1 MDKDIVPSFVCPI
14 SSERFEDPVVTC
26 DGHTY
31 NRTDIERWLRER
43 QTSPNTNLA
52 LATAQLIPNH
62 ALRKAME
69 ECMERDVQEGRV
81 DPACLEITQQEL
93 GAGSFGRVWAGWL
106 RIGRTRV
113 RVAVKRVDMPGAE
126 QEAVERELRAHRH
139 AAKHCSGVCLLFGS
153 CQQGGR
159 LCIVMKQYERS
170 LRRAIDAGPLD
181 DATVC
186 RWAHTLFRALEQLHG
201 SGLVVRDIKPEN
213 ILLDWHGE
221 VVLSDFGISAVLGT
235 RSIVESSIKGTFN
248 YMAPEAFEL
257 GPTDSPRDIW
267 SMACVVAEMCTGN
280 IPWKDMQMQQIMRA
294 VCDHRRVPDVPD
306 AAPAADMLRRCFA
319 FDKAR
324 RPTAGE
330 MVSSMRQMHSAAAM
344 RGPAEGSRILSERQ
358 CEELRAEN
366 DQLRVNLQQVTDAQ
380 AGLELRLR
388 GQHEREKRTL
398 EQQVESLRVQLEGSG
413 QRRSGMGAWIPWL
426 IVVLLSVWM
435 YSQEPRDCLELKFA
449 SKHGDLAAVKHALN
463 SGVRADCGDYWVRA

>member
-1 MDKDIVPSFVCPI
+1 MPSFVCPI

-31 NRTDIERWLRER
+31 NRTDIERWLRDR

-93 GAGSFGRVWAGWL
+93 GAGSFGRVLAGWL

-306 AAPAADMLRRCFA
+306 AAPV
-319 FDKAR
+319 DKAR

-398 EQQVESLRVQLEGSG
+398 EQQVESLRVQLEGIG